1 MNIRTLILLGLLAAA
16 GDVRAEQGCPDGQYP
31 GGNSSGQ
38 LCIPLPGYGVNGNS
52 KPADAAPPDTPQ
64 AIKHEYKAWAAIA
77 HDPVKRSLGMA
88 GQDNGISEKK
98 EAERAALEA
107 CRGNGGG
114 TGCAILL
121 SYRSECAAIAV
132 GMGADGNAALF
143 ADKGRS
149 EEQAL
154 ATALARCA
162 KSAQMCQ
169 KLSSNCVTG
178 SFHFDGWR

>member
-1 MNIRTLILLGLLAAA
+1 MNIRSLILLGLLAAA
-16 GDVRAEQGCPDGQYP
+16 GDVRAEQGCPDGLYP
-31 GGNSSGQ
+31 GGHSSGQ

-52 KPADAAPPDTPQ
+52 KPADTAPSDTPQ
-64 AIKHEYKAWAAIA
+64 AIKREYKAWAAIA

-98 EAERAALEA
+98 EAEQAAIEA

-114 TGCAILL
+114 AGCAILL

-143 ADKGRS
+143 ADKGGS
-149 EEQAL
+149 EERAL

-169 KLSSNCVTG
+169 KLNSNCVTG